1 MRTKKRLATPA
12 PVTEQ
17 RVRLVAAFAGADA
30 RTVRKYLEGG
40 EVRGAALRERLE
52 KAVKQADA
60 AKDID
65 PERGAS

>member
-1 MRTKKRLATPA
+1 MPKKSKRG

-30 RTVRKYLEGG
+30 RTVRKFLEGG
-40 EVRGAALRERLE
+40 IVRGAALRERLE
-52 KAVKQADA
+52 RAVKQADA

-65 PERGAS
+65 PNGAGVR